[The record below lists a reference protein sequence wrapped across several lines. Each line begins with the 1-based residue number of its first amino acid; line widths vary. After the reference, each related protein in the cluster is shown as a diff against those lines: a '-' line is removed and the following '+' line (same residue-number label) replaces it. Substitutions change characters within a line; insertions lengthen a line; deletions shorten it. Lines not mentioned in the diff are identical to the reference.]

1 MKEEEKKELI
11 PQQPRNMLEFAEAL
25 YKSGM
30 FPQARSPYG
39 VLAIIEYGRE
49 LGIPPVVA
57 LQNMAEIQ
65 GRICISAQLLLA
77 LALQKGVSYRILE
90 SNDRCCKIEFRKG
103 DRVYISTFTIEEAE
117 RIGLTK
123 RESWKHYPSDMLFA
137 RCVSRGIKR
146 IAPDVGLGI
155 TTLEEMEGVSEEVEI
170 SEVAIPEVPEAIEA
184 PKNEPQIDE
193 AKKDT
198 YEKIVETLK
207 KLNIPME
214 EVVEAIGKELSEMTP
229 RERKRLVLLLKRIA
243 MKETT
248 WDEAKKELQE
258 EILSQKEGA

>member
-1 MKEEEKKELI
+1 MKDEERKELI

-77 LALQKGVSYRILE
+77 LALQKGVSYRIIE
-90 SNDRCCKIEFRKG
+90 SSDRCCKIEFRKG
-103 DRVYISTFTIEEAE
+103 DRVYVSVFTIEEAE
-117 RIGLTK
+117 RIGLTR

-184 PKNEPQIDE
+184 PKDEPKIDE
-193 AKKDT
+193 KLM
-198 YEKIVETLK
+198 ETLK
-207 KLNIPME
+207 KLNIPVE
-214 EVVEAIGKELSEMTP
+214 EVAEALGKELTEITP
-229 RERKRLVLLLKRIA
+229 KERKRLIMILKRIA

-258 EILSQKEGA
+258 ESFQREGE